1 MVMKRTG
8 KRKYRRVI
16 VKAGTSLLTAGT
28 DELDLNI
35 IRDIVSQIASLRQE
49 GIQMILVSSGAVAAG
64 RGAMKVL
71 DGAKG
76 GSAPDLNE
84 RQVLAAIGQGRLMH
98 VYEQEFSAFGITT
111 AQALVT
117 RRDVND
123 RLGYLNLRNTLSTLL
138 DYGVVPV
145 VNENDVVAVDE
156 LEGEVFGD
164 NDNLSALIANLIEA
178 DLLLILG
185 VVEGMFTKD
194 PNLHDD
200 AEIVS
205 VVSRVDDSVDS
216 FAGPSSDEI
225 GRGGMA
231 TKIEAARFAT
241 ASGVDVVIASGLEEN
256 VLLRL
261 TSGERLGTFFKASV
275 SRLESRKRWM
285 LSGLA
290 GGAEKRKIEIDAGAK
305 RAITNGTS
313 SLLPAGVTGSF
324 GCFERGDII
333 SISDE
338 DGVVIAAGITN
349 YASRDLLQIGGVRSD
364 RIEEILGYHYGDEVV
379 HRDNLVLLVD

>member
-1 MVMKRTG
+1 MKRTG
-8 KRKYRRVI
+8 NRKYRRVI

-49 GIQMILVSSGAVAAG
+49 GIQMILVSSGAVAVG
-64 RGAMKVL
+64 RGAMKGL
-71 DGAKG
+71 EGAKE

-138 DYGVVPV
+138 DNGVVPV

-200 AEIVS
+200 AEMVS
-205 VVSRVDDSVDS
+205 VVSRVDYSVDS

-261 TSGERLGTFFKASV
+261 TSGESLGTFFKASV

-290 GGAEKRKIEIDAGAK
+290 GGAEKRKIKIDAGAK
-305 RAITNGTS
+305 KAITDGNS
-313 SLLPAGVTGSF
+313 SLLPAGVVGSS
-324 GCFERGDII
+324 GCFKRGDIV

-338 DGVVIAAGITN
+338 GGVVVAAGITN
-349 YASRDLLQIGGVRSD
+349 YASKDLLQIGSVRSD

>member
-1 MVMKRTG
+1 M
-8 KRKYRRVI
+8 
-16 VKAGTSLLTAGT
+16 KAGTSLLTAGT

-64 RGAMKVL
+64 RGAMKGL
-71 DGAKG
+71 EGAKE

-138 DYGVVPV
+138 DNGVVPV

-200 AEIVS
+200 AEMVS
-205 VVSRVDDSVDS
+205 VVSRVDYSVDS

-261 TSGERLGTFFKASV
+261 TSGESLGTFFKASV

-290 GGAEKRKIEIDAGAK
+290 GGAEKRKIKIDAGAIK
-305 RAITNGTS
+305 AITDGNS
-313 SLLPAGVTGSF
+313 SVLPAGVVGPS
-324 GCFERGDII
+324 GCFKRGDIV

-338 DGVVIAAGITN
+338 DGVVVAAGITN
-349 YASRDLLQIGGVRSD
+349 YASKDLLQIGSVRSD

>member
-1 MVMKRTG
+1 MKRTG
-8 KRKYRRVI
+8 NRKYRRVI

-64 RGAMKVL
+64 RGAMKGL
-71 DGAKG
+71 EGAKE

-138 DYGVVPV
+138 DNGVVPV

-200 AEIVS
+200 AEMVS
-205 VVSRVDDSVDS
+205 VVSRVDYSVDS

-261 TSGERLGTFFKASV
+261 TSGESLGTFFKASV

-290 GGAEKRKIEIDAGAK
+290 GGAEKRKIKIDAGAK
-305 RAITNGTS
+305 KAITDGNS
-313 SLLPAGVTGSF
+313 SLLPAGVVGSS
-324 GCFERGDII
+324 GCFKRGDIV

-338 DGVVIAAGITN
+338 GGVVVAAGITN
-349 YASRDLLQIGGVRSD
+349 YASEDLLQIGSVRSD

>member
-1 MVMKRTG
+1 MKRTG

-49 GIQMILVSSGAVAAG
+49 GKQMILVSSGAVAAG
-64 RGAMKVL
+64 RGAMKGL

-76 GSAPDLNE
+76 QSAPDLNE

-138 DYGVVPV
+138 DNGVVPV

-200 AEIVS
+200 AEMVS
-205 VVSRVDDSVDS
+205 VVSKVDDSVDS

-261 TSGERLGTFFKASV
+261 TSGESLGTFFKASV

-290 GGAEKRKIEIDAGAK
+290 GGAEKRKIKIDAGAK
-305 RAITNGTS
+305 KAITNGNS
-313 SLLPAGVTGSF
+313 SLLPAGVVGSS
-324 GCFERGDII
+324 GCFKRGDIV

-338 DGVVIAAGITN
+338 DGVVVAAGITN
-349 YASRDLLQIGGVRSD
+349 YASEDLLQIGSVRSD

>member
-1 MVMKRTG
+1 MKRTG

-49 GIQMILVSSGAVAAG
+49 GMQMILVSSGAVAAG
-64 RGAMKVL
+64 RGAIKNL

-76 GSAPDLNE
+76 QSAPDLNE

-138 DYGVVPV
+138 DNGVVPV

-194 PNLHDD
+194 PNLYDD
-200 AEIVS
+200 AEMVS

-225 GRGGMA
+225 GRGGMT

-261 TSGERLGTFFKASV
+261 TSGERLGTFFEASV

-290 GGAEKRKIEIDAGAK
+290 GGAEKRKIKIDAGAIK
-305 RAITNGTS
+305 AITDGNS
-313 SLLPAGVTGSF
+313 SLLPAGVVGPS
-324 GCFERGDII
+324 GCFKRGDIV

-338 DGVVIAAGITN
+338 EGVVVAAGITN
-349 YASRDLLQIGGVRSD
+349 YASKDLLQIGSVRSD
-364 RIEEILGYHYGDEVV
+364 RIEEILGYHYGDEVI